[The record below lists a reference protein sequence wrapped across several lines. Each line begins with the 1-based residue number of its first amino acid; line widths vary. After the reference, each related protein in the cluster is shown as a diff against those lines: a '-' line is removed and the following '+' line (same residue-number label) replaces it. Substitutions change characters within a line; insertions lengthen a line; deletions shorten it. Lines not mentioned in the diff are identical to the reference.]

1 MKFAKV
7 LQQTLIEEE
16 IPDEWVEAAIQY
28 KALKKY
34 ISKVVDELE
43 FLGLSK
49 NDLKLLLDD
58 KTELNEEETV
68 PTNPIV
74 AEYSLKKLKN
84 SKEIV
89 AYLKITFNESEI
101 KEYPDDHIYVLA
113 DQIRARIEKTNTTDD
128 DEPHIVEIKEEDDQL
143 VLSPTVSRGEEMV
156 TVRNNN
162 EIIIRL
168 KSDSKFFKMLNA
180 ELGNLDSI
188 RNDEE
193 KALIDHIER
202 ISDAVL
208 TLSNKKSDMYKWR
221 EVFRMY
227 LDSEVFFRYNETTLL
242 LLQRSSEQIR
252 TNLSEF
258 ESRVQKSQIIETLD
272 RKRSVAAYSEFVQ
285 LNERLLKILLF
296 QAINSTAL
304 RKILKKFDKQTS
316 LNISS
321 KFPDLISKEHIFIT
335 GTSLAQSICF
345 VMQSK
350 LLAIIPQIDDYT
362 CPICM
367 SIAFKPIRLVCGHF
381 FCVRCLVK
389 MKQRNKLDCPFC
401 RAKDAVMNADS
412 TNLDVDTMQLMQ
424 KYFPNEVKEKLKEVK
439 REKYGEVVDHKQC
452 VVS

>member
-34 ISKVVDELE
+34 ISKVVNELE

-49 NDLKLLLDD
+49 SDLKLLLDD

-89 AYLKITFNESEI
+89 AYLKITLNESEI
-101 KEYPDDHIYVLA
+101 KEYPDDHIHVLA
-113 DQIRARIEKTNTTDD
+113 DQIRARIDKTNTTDD
-128 DEPHIVEIKEEDDQL
+128 DEPHIVEIIEEDDQL

-168 KSDSKFFKMLNA
+168 KSDSKFFKMLNG

-258 ESRVQKSQIIETLD
+258 ESRVQKSQIIESLD
-272 RKRSVAAYSEFVQ
+272 RKRSVAAYSDFVQ

-350 LLAIIPQIDDYT
+350 LLTIIPQIDDYT

-367 SIAFKPIRLVCGHF
+367 SIAFKPIKLVCGHF

-412 TNLDVDTMQLMQ
+412 TNLDVETMHLMQ
-424 KYFPNEVKEKLKEVK
+424 KYFPSEVKEKLREVK